1 MPSLTIALAQLIGST
16 LPSENLAKARRMA
29 DAAAEAGAH
38 MLVLPEMFMALP
50 SQNVPLSEVAESLDD
65 AFGQGLTALARERG
79 IFVAA
84 GLWEKVPGHDKVYNV
99 LAVFDPNGE
108 LAAVYRKL
116 HLFDALSV
124 RESERMLA
132 GQALPPVV
140 SVCGMKVGL
149 AICYDVRFPEL
160 FRYLA
165 RQGAEVLLVPAAWYA
180 GPLKEDHWLTLLRA
194 RAIENTCYAAGA
206 VLTGKSFIGRSAAF
220 DPFGV
225 PLADG
230 GEAEGLVVFEANSNR
245 VSEVRA
251 RLPTLEHCRPHVFA
265 ET

>member
-1 MPSLTIALAQLIGST
+1 MPSLTVALAQVIGSSR
-16 LPSENLAKARRMA
+16 PSENLAKARGMA

-50 SQNVPLSEVAESLDD
+50 SQDAPLGGVAEPLDG
-65 AFGQGLTALARERG
+65 AFAHGLAALARERG
-79 IFVAA
+79 MFLAA
-84 GLWEKVPGHDKVYNV
+84 GLWEKVPGNDKVYNA
-99 LAVFDPNGE
+99 LAMFDPTGE

-132 GQALPPVV
+132 GQAPPPVICARGV
-140 SVCGMKVGL
+140 KVGL

-230 GEAEGLVVFEANSNR
+230 GEAEGLVVFEANSTR

-251 RLPTLEHCRPHVFA
+251 RLPTLEHCRPHIFA
-265 ET
+265 EA